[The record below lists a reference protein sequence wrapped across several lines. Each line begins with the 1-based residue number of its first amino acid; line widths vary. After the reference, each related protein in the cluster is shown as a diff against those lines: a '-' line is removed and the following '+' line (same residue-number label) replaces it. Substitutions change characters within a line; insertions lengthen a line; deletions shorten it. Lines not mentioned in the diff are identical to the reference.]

1 MKHPAVPFVAP
12 FAVFMALLVLQPY
25 NPLPGPVEQVVRVL
39 ILAGAI
45 WFFSRGVLDF
55 KLAEPVMS
63 TLAGVAIFAIWIAP
77 DLLIPGYRSNYIFTV
92 VGAVKTSIPSD
103 DLLSPVVLLFRTVR
117 AALLVPILEEL
128 FWRGFVLRWIENQ
141 DFEKVPFGSYA
152 PNAFWITAALF
163 ASEHGP
169 FWDVGLAAGVIFNYW
184 AIRTKRLGD
193 CILAHG
199 VANLCLSVYT
209 ISTGKWEYWM

>member
-92 VGAVKTSIPSD
+92 VGAVKTSIPYKIFLSRADQKFPIRAEQKGTTSD
-103 DLLSPVVLLFRTVR
+103 AGRENQVQYMGLN
-117 AALLVPILEEL
+117 EEL
-128 FWRGFVLRWIENQ
+128 AASDQLFNRNEGGPPQTLFSPPLPVQANRALQ
-141 DFEKVPFGSYA
+141 DPR
-152 PNAFWITAALF
+152 T
-163 ASEHGP
+163 
-169 FWDVGLAAGVIFNYW
+169 LA
-184 AIRTKRLGD
+184 T
-193 CILAHG
+193 
-199 VANLCLSVYT
+199 
-209 ISTGKWEYWM
+209 